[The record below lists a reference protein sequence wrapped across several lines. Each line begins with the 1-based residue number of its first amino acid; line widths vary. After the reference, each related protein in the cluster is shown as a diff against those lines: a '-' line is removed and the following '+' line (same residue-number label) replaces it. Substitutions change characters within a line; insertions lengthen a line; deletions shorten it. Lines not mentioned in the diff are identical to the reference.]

1 MPQLRLTK
9 RNIEQIA
16 RPASG
21 QILYYDS
28 DLRGFGL
35 RVGARSQTFFAERQ
49 VRRRTVRVTIGPYPV
64 ISPEVARRKAMEL
77 LAEMVAGINPNEVK
91 RAGDVNA
98 MSVREAFDAFF
109 QARTHLSATTVT
121 NYKRSIG
128 LYLKGW
134 AAKPIGS
141 LTTEMVISH
150 HRHLTDKH
158 GGVTANNVMRHLRS
172 IYNFVAATVGDLP
185 PNPVSVLG
193 KARLWAAEKRRRT
206 VIPSHA
212 LARWFSAVRDETDDA
227 RDFLTIALFTGMR
240 RSEIASLR
248 WEYIDLAV
256 ETLLVPRT
264 KNGEPLQL
272 PLSWYLT
279 DLLINRRQAD
289 PGGEWVFPGRG
300 KTGHLTEV
308 KTFVARVAK
317 ASGLSFTTHDLRRT
331 FITLAEGLDIPAY
344 ALKRLLNHSI
354 ENDVTGGYI
363 VIDAERLRGPVDR
376 IAERILEIVHEQG
389 AEGPP
394 ASGESAPIYLRL
406 KAGLGPSYLGQVSI

>member
-1 MPQLRLTK
+1 MPQIRLTK
-9 RNIEQIA
+9 RNIEQIN

-21 QILYYDS
+21 QILHYDS

-35 RVGARSQTFFAERQ
+35 RVGARSLSFFAERQ

-64 ISPEVARRKAMEL
+64 VSPEVARRKAMEL
-77 LAEMVAGINPNEVK
+77 LAEMVAGINPNEAK
-91 RAGDVNA
+91 RRDVNA
-98 MSVREAFDAFF
+98 ITVQEAFDAFF
-109 QARTHLSATTVT
+109 EARGHLSTTTVS
-121 NYKRSIG
+121 NYKRSIQ
-128 LYLKGW
+128 LYLKDW
-134 AAKPIGS
+134 AAKPVGA
-141 LTTEMVISH
+141 LTTDMVISR
-150 HRHLTDKH
+150 HRRLSETR

-172 IYNFVAATVGDLP
+172 VYNFVAATRSDLP

-212 LARWFSAVRDETDDA
+212 LARWFRAVRDETDDA

-248 WEYIDLAV
+248 WENIDLAA

-289 PGGEWVFPGRG
+289 PSGAWVFPGRG
-300 KTGHLTEV
+300 KTGHLMEV

-317 ASGLSFTTHDLRRT
+317 ASGVNFTTHDLRRT
-331 FITLAEGLDIPAY
+331 FITLAESLDIPAY

-354 ENDVTGGYI
+354 EGDVTGGYI
-363 VIDAERLRGPVDR
+363 IIDAERLRGPVDR

-389 AEGPP
+389 TEGG
-394 ASGESAPIYLRL
+394 SQT
-406 KAGLGPSYLGQVSI
+406 PSQPQSTHV